1 MTPRQEQVLAF
12 VRRYQAENQMPPTRA
27 EIAAHFGFRSSNAA
41 EDHLRA
47 LEKKGHVFL
56 KPNCAR
62 GIYVT
67 GD

>member
-12 VRRYQAENQMPPTRA
+12 VRRFKAENQMPPTRM
-27 EIAAHFGFRSSNAA
+27 EIAAHFGFRSPNAA
-41 EDHLRA
+41 EEHLRA
-47 LEKKGHVFL
+47 LAKKGHVFL

>member
-1 MTPRQEQVLAF
+1 
-12 VRRYQAENQMPPTRA
+12 MPPTRA